1 MWVQMIMAATNI
13 VAGKGMA
20 QAKKTL
26 ADAQYKFDMSRADNK
41 FMQNAAGNLMKASQ
55 ADVDRANQAR
65 QNKQA
70 MRQLESGLDQE
81 SFNYGKAVDG
91 LNSDRFS
98 QRMQGA
104 EALGSLVAS
113 AGAAGVGGASIEQ
126 VAATE
131 RFRQEVQD
139 TAMQQGIKDTTYASA
154 LNKTSIMDNQYNQI
168 DTSPILAGFDYSAR
182 DFVMKD
188 NQAGKYGLSNMLS
201 DGMNGFSGNMNNV
214 GVQLDKS
221 QVQGAQAYAN
231 KGIDMFKGMFS
242 GGGGNKGLGG
252 GAAIAKTRV

>member
-13 VAGKGMA
+13 IAGKGMA
-20 QAKKTL
+20 SAKKTL
-26 ADAQYKFDMSRADNK
+26 ADAQYKFDTARADNK
-41 FMQNAAGNLMKASQ
+41 FMTQAAGNLMKASQ

-70 MRQLESGLDQE
+70 MRQMETGLDQE
-81 SFNYGKAVDG
+81 AFNYGKAVDG

-104 EALGSLVAS
+104 EALGALVAS
-113 AGAAGVGGASIEQ
+113 ASAAGVGGGSVEQ
-126 VAATE
+126 LAETE

-139 TAMQQGIKDTTYASA
+139 AAMEQGIKDTTYASA
-154 LNKTSIMDNQYNQI
+154 LNRTSIMDNQYNQI

-188 NQAGKYGLSNMLS
+188 NQAGKYGISNMLA

-214 GVQLDKS
+214 GVTLDK
-221 QVQGAQAYAN
+221 QQIQGAQAYAN

-242 GGGGNKGLGG
+242 GGGNKGLGG
-252 GAAIAKTRV
+252 GAPIAKTRL